1 MNTKTIIGLEI
12 HVELATKTKMF
23 CACANEFGAIPN
35 TNVCPVCLGHP
46 GALPVMNKRAVELAL
61 TAGMA
66 FNCQIDRN
74 QKMDRKKYFYPDL
87 TKGYQITQ
95 YDKPFAKEGYV
106 ELSNGK
112 KIGLIEIHME
122 EDTGKS
128 NHDEDGKVLMD
139 YNRAGV
145 PLIEIVT
152 KPEMNSPEEAREFVE
167 TLASNLRF
175 LGVSDCI
182 MAEGS
187 MRCDVNINIVDLD
200 NNIKTNIAEIKN
212 INSIKAIENALEYE
226 QKRQIELLAK
236 GETGVKETRRW
247 DDELLET
254 VHMRLKE
261 TGNDYRFAIDGDIPE
276 IFISEEFI
284 KEIEDNI
291 PELPKDKLQR
301 YINDYKMSEYDAS
314 QLANDRELA
323 GLFEKTNQIVND
335 PKITANWILSELSRR
350 LNETE
355 KSPSTMQLSVEN
367 FAKLINLAKDNKI
380 NNNVAKKLLRDIFE
394 SNEDPEKLAKE
405 RNLLQIS
412 DSNFLASIVDEV
424 LSENKE
430 SIEDIKNGKDRA
442 FGYLVGQAM
451 KKTKGKG
458 NPQEINALLKEKIG
472 EWE

>member
-95 YDKPFAKEGYV
+95 YDKPFAKDGYV

-323 GLFEKTNQIVND
+323 GLFEKTNKIVND

-472 EWE
+472 ELE

>member
-23 CACANEFGAIPN
+23 CGCANEFGAIPN

-276 IFISEEFI
+276 ISISEEYL
-284 KEIEDNI
+284 KEIKDKI

-458 NPQEINALLKEKIG
+458 NPQEINALLKEKLG
-472 EWE
+472 ELE

>member
-23 CACANEFGAIPN
+23 CGCANEFGAIPN

-276 IFISEEFI
+276 ISISEEYL
-284 KEIEDNI
+284 KEIKDKI

-430 SIEDIKNGKDRA
+430 SIDDIKNGKDRA

-472 EWE
+472 ELE

>member
-187 MRCDVNINIVDLD
+187 MRCDVNINIVDQD

-261 TGNDYRFAIDGDIPE
+261 TGNDYRFAVDGDIPE
-276 IFISEEFI
+276 IFISEEYL
-284 KEIEDNI
+284 KEITDNI

-323 GLFEKTNQIVND
+323 ELFEKTNQIVND

-472 EWE
+472 ELE

>member
-23 CACANEFGAIPN
+23 CGCANEFGAIPN

-276 IFISEEFI
+276 ISISEEYL
-284 KEIEDNI
+284 KEIKDKI

-323 GLFEKTNQIVND
+323 GLFEKTNQLVND

-424 LSENKE
+424 LSDNKE

-458 NPQEINALLKEKIG
+458 NPQEINALLKEKLG
-472 EWE
+472 ELE

>member
-23 CACANEFGAIPN
+23 CGCTNEFGAIPN

-95 YDKPFAKEGYV
+95 YDKPFAKEGYI

-276 IFISEEFI
+276 ISISEEYL
-284 KEIEDNI
+284 KEIKDKI

-430 SIEDIKNGKDRA
+430 SIDDIKNGKDRA

-472 EWE
+472 ELE